1 MKTLLSMAL
10 AGVFAVQGACAQTNG
25 WTYVGTTDQDPPT
38 SAKLPADGAAKDGG
52 LACAVVLIAALVSGC
67 MVIWLYVHGERCC
80 GNKRL
85 ILQRN
90 CHDGSEWQSVLT
102 NDVAEPTAMVT
113 NKWQVFRQIIAD
125 PQWEYCKFR
134 VLVMDIPTE

>member
-1 MKTLLSMAL
+1 M
-10 AGVFAVQGACAQTNG
+10 
-25 WTYVGTTDQDPPT
+25 
-38 SAKLPADGAAKDGG
+38 
-52 LACAVVLIAALVSGC
+52 
-67 MVIWLYVHGERCC
+67 HGERCC

-113 NKWQVFRQIIAD
+113 NKWQVFRQIVAD
-125 PQWEYCKFR
+125 PQWECCNFR